1 MNNNDFVFI
10 KMTNEH
16 AAEKEQPTKRKH
28 KRKIHRIHIKPFWK
42 MTKRE
47 VAEGLIGCLGSTV
60 IMAGVFF
67 IALVF

>member
-1 MNNNDFVFI
+1 MNDNDFIFI

-16 AAEKEQPTKRKH
+16 AAEKEQKTERKRKRC
-28 KRKIHRIHIKPFWK
+28 KIHIKPFWK

-60 IMAGVFF
+60 IMAGVFL
-67 IALVF
+67 IALIF